1 MEDKKG
7 WVTLVGAGP
16 GAVDLITV
24 RGLRAIES
32 ADVIVYDKYIS
43 DDFLKLNEKAEKIFA
58 GKVGGG
64 HFVPQ
69 EEICE
74 ILYKKASENKYVVR
88 LKGGDPFVFGRG
100 GEEILYLNER
110 GIMTEVIPGISSSIA
125 ALGLNNIP
133 ITHRKVARSFTVLT
147 AHSVERSADHI
158 DFKTLYELGGTI
170 VFLMG
175 RRDRKGIAQQLIES
189 GFDKNYP
196 AALISSA
203 SMPNEKVIKTDLIS
217 IVEKDYDIES
227 PAIIVVG
234 EVVNV
239 LDDVKH
245 IG

>member
-1 MEDKKG
+1 
-7 WVTLVGAGP
+7 
-16 GAVDLITV
+16 
-24 RGLRAIES
+24 
-32 ADVIVYDKYIS
+32 
-43 DDFLKLNEKAEKIFA
+43 
-58 GKVGGG
+58 
-64 HFVPQ
+64 
-69 EEICE
+69 
-74 ILYKKASENKYVVR
+74 
-88 LKGGDPFVFGRG
+88 
-100 GEEILYLNER
+100 
-110 GIMTEVIPGISSSIA
+110 
-125 ALGLNNIP
+125 
-133 ITHRKVARSFTVLT
+133 
-147 AHSVERSADHI
+147 
-158 DFKTLYELGGTI
+158 
-170 VFLMG
+170 MG